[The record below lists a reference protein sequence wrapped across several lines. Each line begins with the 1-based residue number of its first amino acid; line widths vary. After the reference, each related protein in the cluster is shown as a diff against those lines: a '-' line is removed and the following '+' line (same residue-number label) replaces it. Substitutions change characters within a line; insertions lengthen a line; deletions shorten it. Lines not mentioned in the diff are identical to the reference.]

1 MTKQR
6 SVWLWFAA
14 TSAVF
19 FTRALIYSSILSR
32 GPEIQSALH
41 LDTAQMGF
49 LSMLYPAGGVL
60 GLTFSGALVS
70 RFGTR
75 KANTATYVLAAIGFV
90 ALGAAIDAGSLPLAA
105 LCLLLVGLP
114 MAISDFV
121 GNIEGTGVNNASK
134 FSLFT
139 AIHGL
144 FGVGM
149 LVGANW
155 ASWMIALGVSIS
167 VTYWGVG
174 LFVAIV
180 SIAAGMAFQ
189 TPPQTLASAEEKRV
203 ARERTVRVWF
213 EKRSLLIAVIG
224 FSFIM
229 AESSAGTWVPIAL
242 TQVGFTGAEAAFA
255 FGVFWIVIT
264 IGRLLGGFVV
274 DRIGRRWTIL
284 LCALMTAAGILVFM
298 GGQIIHLPY
307 VGLILWGLGMSAGFP
322 LTITAMGDEPKMA
335 SARINMIISVVYISS
350 VTVGPALGAV
360 GQSLG
365 LYAAFGIPLVLL
377 LISAAISGVTKP
389 LVVK

>member
-14 TSAVF
+14 TSVVF

-49 LSMLYPAGGVL
+49 LSMLYPAGGVI
-60 GLTFSGALVS
+60 GLTFSGVLVS

-75 KANTATYVLAAIGFV
+75 RANTATYVLAAVGFI
-90 ALGAAIDAGSLPLAA
+90 ALGAAIDAGSLQLAA
-105 LCLLLVGLP
+105 LCLLLIGLP

-134 FSLFT
+134 YSLFT

-155 ASWMIALGVSIS
+155 ASWMIAMHVSIS
-167 VTYWGVG
+167 ATYWGVG
-174 LFVAIV
+174 IFVAVI
-180 SIAAGMAFQ
+180 SIAAGFVFQ
-189 TPPQTLASAEEKRV
+189 TPAQGLATAEEKRA
-203 ARERTVRVWF
+203 ARESTMRVWF

-255 FGVFWIVIT
+255 FGIFWIVIT
-264 IGRLLGGFVV
+264 IGRLLGGIVV
-274 DRIGRRWTIL
+274 DRLGRRWTIL

-298 GGQIIHLPY
+298 GGQTIHLPY
-307 VGLILWGLGMSAGFP
+307 FGLVLWGLGMSAGFP
-322 LTITAMGDEPKMA
+322 LTITAMGDDPKMA
-335 SARINMIISVVYISS
+335 SPRINMIISVVYISS

-377 LISAAISGVTKP
+377 LISAGISGVTKP

>member
-180 SIAAGMAFQ
+180 SIAAGLAFQ
-189 TPPQTLASAEEKRV
+189 TPPQTLASAEEKRA
-203 ARERTVRVWF
+203 ARERTVQVWF

-274 DRIGRRWTIL
+274 DRLGRRWTIL

-298 GGQIIHLPY
+298 GGQVIHLPY
-307 VGLILWGLGMSAGFP
+307 LGLILWGLGMSAGFP

>member
-60 GLTFSGALVS
+60 GLTFSGVLVS

-75 KANTATYVLAAIGFV
+75 KANTATYGLAAIGFI

-121 GNIEGTGVNNASK
+121 GNFEGTGVNNASK

-167 VTYWGVG
+167 ATYWGVG

-180 SIAAGMAFQ
+180 SIAAGMVFQ
-189 TPPQTLASAEEKRV
+189 TPPQTLASAEEKRE

-255 FGVFWIVIT
+255 FGIFWIVIT

-274 DRIGRRWTIL
+274 DRLGRRWTIL

>member
-6 SVWLWFAA
+6 RVWLWFAA
-14 TSAVF
+14 TSIVF
-19 FTRALIYSSILSR
+19 FTRAFIYSSILSR
-32 GPEIQSALH
+32 GPEIQSALQ

-49 LSMLYPAGGVL
+49 LSMLYPAGGVI
-60 GLTFSGALVS
+60 GLTFSSVLVS

-75 KANTATYVLAAIGFV
+75 TVNTATYALAALGFIG
-90 ALGAAIDAGSLPLAA
+90 LGSAIDAGDLMMSAV
-105 LCLLLVGLP
+105 CLILVGLP

-121 GNIEGTGVNNASK
+121 GNIEGTQVNNASK
-134 FSLFT
+134 VSLFT

-155 ASWMIALGVSIS
+155 ASWMIAMDVSIAGTYLGVGIF
-167 VTYWGVG
+167 VGV
-174 LFVAIV
+174 I
-180 SIAAGMAFQ
+180 SIAAGFVFQ
-189 TPPQTLASAEEKRV
+189 TPASGSLSASEKR
-203 ARERTVRVWF
+203 AERERTIGVWF
-213 EKRSLLIAVIG
+213 EKRSLLIAIIG

-255 FGVFWIVIT
+255 FGIFWIVIT

-274 DRIGRRWTIL
+274 DRLGRRWTIL
-284 LCALMTAAGILVFM
+284 VCALMTAAGILVFM
-298 GGQIIHLPY
+298 GGEVINMPY
-307 VGLILWGLGMSAGFP
+307 LGLVLWGLGMSAGFP

-335 SARINMIISVVYISS
+335 SARINMIISVVYVSS

-389 LVVK
+389 LVTK

>member
-6 SVWLWFAA
+6 RVWLWFAA
-14 TSAVF
+14 TSMVF
-19 FTRALIYSSILSR
+19 FTRAFFYSSILSR

-60 GLTFSGALVS
+60 GLTFSSLLVS
-70 RFGTR
+70 RLGTR
-75 KANTATYVLAAIGFV
+75 KVNTGTYALAALGFI
-90 ALGAAIDAGSLPLAA
+90 ALGAAIDSGNLLLSA
-105 LCLLLVGLP
+105 LCLILVGLP

-134 FSLFT
+134 YSLFT

-155 ASWMIALGVSIS
+155 ASWMIANGVSIS
-167 VTYWGVG
+167 GTYLGVG
-174 LFVAIV
+174 IFVGIV
-180 SIAAGMAFQ
+180 SIAAGLVFQ
-189 TPPQTLASAEEKRV
+189 TPAQGVASAAEKR
-203 ARERTVRVWF
+203 AERERTIRVWF

-242 TQVGFTGAEAAFA
+242 TQVGFSGAEAAFA
-255 FGVFWIVIT
+255 FGIFWIVIT
-264 IGRLLGGFVV
+264 AGRLLGGFVV
-274 DRIGRRWTIL
+274 DRLGRRWTIF
-284 LCALMTAAGILVFM
+284 LCAVMTAAGILVFM
-298 GGQIIHLPY
+298 GGQVIHLPY
-307 VGLILWGLGMSAGFP
+307 VGLVLWGLGMSAGFP
-322 LTITAMGDEPKMA
+322 LTITAMGDDPKMA
-335 SARINMIISVVYISS
+335 SPRINMIISVVYISS

-377 LISAAISGVTKP
+377 VLSAAISGVTKP

>member
-32 GPEIQSALH
+32 GPEIQAALH

-60 GLTFSGALVS
+60 GLTFSGVLVG

-75 KANTATYVLAAIGFV
+75 KANTATYVLASLGFI

-134 FSLFT
+134 YSLFT

-167 VTYWGVG
+167 ATYWGVG
-174 LFVAIV
+174 LFVAIL
-180 SIAAGMAFQ
+180 SIAAGLAFQ
-189 TPPQTLASAEEKRV
+189 TPPQTLASAEEKRA
-203 ARERTVRVWF
+203 ARERTVQVWF

-274 DRIGRRWTIL
+274 DRLGRRWTIL

-298 GGQIIHLPY
+298 GGQVIHLPY
-307 VGLILWGLGMSAGFP
+307 LGLILWGLGMSAGFP

>member
-32 GPEIQSALH
+32 GPEIQAALH

-60 GLTFSGALVS
+60 GLTFSGVLVS

-75 KANTATYVLAAIGFV
+75 KANTATYVLAPFGFI
-90 ALGAAIDAGSLPLAA
+90 ALGTAIDAGSLPLAA

-134 FSLFT
+134 YSLFT

-167 VTYWGVG
+167 ATYWGVG
-174 LFVAIV
+174 LFVAIL
-180 SIAAGMAFQ
+180 SIAAGLAFQ
-189 TPPQTLASAEEKRV
+189 TPPQTLASAEEKRA
-203 ARERTVRVWF
+203 ARERTVQVWF

-242 TQVGFTGAEAAFA
+242 TQVGFTGAQAAFA
-255 FGVFWIVIT
+255 FGIFWIVIT

-274 DRIGRRWTIL
+274 DRLGRRRTIL

-298 GGQIIHLPY
+298 GGQVIHLPY
-307 VGLILWGLGMSAGFP
+307 LGLILWGLGMSAGFP